1 MDCLRLIP
9 WTPRAV
15 RRKEPP
21 VETVKVDPAKPS
33 TLCERTLDV
42 LQPIIFK
49 ALKPFPEARESLRLA
64 FNQWIAAEEKDMT
77 TQK

>member
-9 WTPRAV
+9 WTPRTV
-15 RRKEPP
+15 RKQVTPVVAPAKAEPI
-21 VETVKVDPAKPS
+21 KPS

-49 ALKPFPEARESLRLA
+49 ALKPFPEAREALRLA
-64 FNQWIAAEEKDMT
+64 FNQWAAAEELAT
-77 TQK
+77 